1 MGGLLSNPAT
11 KFPWWFDTPFHHKF
25 PYFLPCFVAALIAFA
40 GCIYGYFYLG
50 EVRNSMLLRRASAYV
65 LCRHI
70 LTCNETAK
78 KTFKCRNVVTARLRN
93 LQNQHLYPICC
104 PFPSSVLFA
113 SVGLHCH
120 SCKPSSLA

>member
-50 EVRNSMLLRRASAYV
+50 EVRKQYISPLLQCSCTV
-65 LCRHI
+65 QTHP
-70 LTCNETAK
+70 
-78 KTFKCRNVVTARLRN
+78 N
-93 LQNQHLYPICC
+93 LQRDRKEDIQMSERRDGSFEKPAE
-104 PFPSSVLFA
+104 PA
-113 SVGLHCH
+113 SVSQLLSIPVVRALCLSGAGL
-120 SCKPSSLA
+120 SFM